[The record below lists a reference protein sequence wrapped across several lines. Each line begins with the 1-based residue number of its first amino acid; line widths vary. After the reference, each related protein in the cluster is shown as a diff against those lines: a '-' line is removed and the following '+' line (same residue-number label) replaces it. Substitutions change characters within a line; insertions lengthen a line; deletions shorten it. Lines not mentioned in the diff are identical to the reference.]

1 MFTPTSKVFLPVAG
15 AALLLAAVYKVITG
29 DLLGGVLY
37 LMVGVLAFLL
47 GVMLSTVRENEMA
60 PVVAPDAPPP
70 AVRPVAVA
78 PLPGG
83 GGWPVL
89 AAVALGLVVLGLIQH
104 QGFTWAGLVVGL
116 AGTAGWLARSAAES
130 TGRQVN
136 LLPLGLP
143 VLGLFAIGSVMYFL
157 SRILLAVT
165 ETTSWV
171 IALAVAV
178 VIMLVASFAAVRP
191 NVSGRTLA
199 GALAAGSAL
208 MIAGG
213 LVAAAQGERHIEKH
227 AEEHGGEAALVQL
240 AAENTTFS
248 RDEITLKADTE
259 VEIRLDNN
267 DRNVQ
272 HNITIL
278 GQDPSRPVFRGELVT
293 GVATVT
299 YKFHAPQA
307 GEYSFQCDVHP
318 GQMKGKVKVA

>member
-1 MFTPTSKVFLPVAG
+1 MFTQTSKVFLPVAG
-15 AALLLAAVYKVITG
+15 AALFLGAVYKILTG
-29 DLLGGVLY
+29 DLFGGFLY
-37 LMVGVLAFLL
+37 VMVGTLAFLL
-47 GVMLSTVRENEMA
+47 GVVLSTVRENEVA

-70 AVRPVAVA
+70 GVRPVAVA

-83 GGWPVL
+83 GAWPVL
-89 AAVALGLVVLGLIQH
+89 GALALGMLVLGLVQH
-104 QGFTWAGLVVGL
+104 QGFTWAAVVVG
-116 AGTAGWLARSAAES
+116 AAAAAGWMARAASES
-130 TGRQVN
+130 TGRPIS
-136 LLPLGLP
+136 LLPIGLP

-178 VIMLVASFAAVRP
+178 VIMLVATIAALRP
-191 NVSGRTLA
+191 NISGRALAGTLA
-199 GALAAGSAL
+199 MGSVL

-213 LVAAAQGERHIEKH
+213 LVAAAQGERHIEHH
-227 AEEHGGEAALVQL
+227 AEEHAGEAALVQL
-240 AAENTTFS
+240 GAENTAFS
-248 RDEITLKADTE
+248 RDEIRLEADTE
-259 VEIRLDNN
+259 VEIRFDNN

-278 GQDPSRPVFRGELVT
+278 GQDPSRPIFRGQLVT

-299 YKFHAPQA
+299 YTFHAPPA

-318 GQMKGKVKVA
+318 GQMKGKVRVG